1 MATYS
6 SILARDI
13 PWIEER
19 SGLQSTGSQRVRH
32 FLVIKSSS
40 NNIYVCMHGKSLQSH
55 QTLRRQRPWPARLL
69 CPWDFPGK
77 NTGVG
82 CPFLQGDLPDPGIEP
97 ISPVNNNNISFPF
110 TCKHER
116 RSHTNKQM
124 GFLGG

>member
-40 NNIYVCMHGKSLQSH
+40 NNIYVRVHAKSLQSH

-69 CPWDFPGK
+69 CPWDSLGK

-82 CPFLQGDLPDPGIEP
+82 FHFLLQGP
-97 ISPVNNNNISFPF
+97 SPTQGLNLHLMSPTVAGVFF
-110 TCKHER
+110 TTSITWEVQR
-116 RSHTNKQM
+116 YFITL
-124 GFLGG
+124 FF